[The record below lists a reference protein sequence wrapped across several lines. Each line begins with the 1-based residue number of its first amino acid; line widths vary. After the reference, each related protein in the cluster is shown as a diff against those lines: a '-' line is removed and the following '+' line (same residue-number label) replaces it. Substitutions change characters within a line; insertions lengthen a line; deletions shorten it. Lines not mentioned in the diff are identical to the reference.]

1 MKSRSG
7 QKSTT
12 PQDVASPSKA
22 DNELKSLLGMTQP
35 NPDTQGI
42 TSPNAEEDIKTI
54 LGIDSKQPQPPSQ
67 KNQDEANLLRMIQGN
82 STNQSSGNML
92 DYASPEMDPK
102 LSGEMLMRM
111 LNPGAVTSSPPVA
124 SSPMTSLPVT
134 PLPAASPMTSE
145 KSAPESAPVAESPSV
160 PRNVTPKSRDT
171 ESPGTPK
178 NRDTQSPSTS
188 QPSQQGAQQGDKSKR
203 PQILLAPSFF
213 GPKQK

>member
-42 TSPNAEEDIKTI
+42 TSPNAEDDIKTI

-134 PLPAASPMTSE
+134 SPIMSE